1 MRALFKIS
9 FRGKYREADRE
20 KIAEL
25 ILINSE
31 GTLQE
36 TRETEDEKK
45 MIIKGKFF
53 SLNPL
58 DNTFFNLWTGFSG
71 KAELTLKKDH
81 TVIYTVDLT
90 WGVAWVAAVLLFL
103 LLSPM
108 IYSIRVDSFYLGFV
122 EIVLVLSVLSLLIRI
137 FRHRQM
143 FRKTLQLR
151 NKMTGNYDWAVIL
164 KKKTDP
170 ELRKIAA
177 GDTLLPDTVRDL
189 AKEELKRKKQNKINF
204 RSD

>member
-36 TRETEDEKK
+36 IRETEDEKK
-45 MIIKGKFF
+45 MIINGKFF

-58 DNTFFNLWTGFSG
+58 DYMFFDLWTGFSG

-81 TVIYTVDLT
+81 TAIYTVDLT
-90 WGVAWVAAVLLFL
+90 WGIAWVAAVLLFF

-108 IYSIRVDSFYLGFV
+108 IYSIRVDLGFV
-122 EIVLVLSVLSLLIRI
+122 AIVLILLALSLLIRI

-143 FRKTLQLR
+143 FRKTLQLK
-151 NKMTGNYDWAVIL
+151 NKMTGDYDWAVIL
-164 KKKTDP
+164 KKKTDT

-177 GDTLLPDTVRDL
+177 GDTLLPEAVRDL
-189 AKEELKRKKQNKINF
+189 AKKELNRREQ
-204 RSD
+204 